1 LPFAHSSI
9 SYWNYDSFNPNRAVT
24 RLTHHC
30 EFRPVARLIGLVM
43 AEVML

>member
-1 LPFAHSSI
+1 
-9 SYWNYDSFNPNRAVT
+9 VT